1 MYRVTCL
8 VTCKVLGR
16 TTARYRWFAI
26 LYLVVM
32 FVMVPGTVLLLSLA
46 GEGAMTITVPLLP
59 VVPVPDH
66 DGGRPKE
73 INAWFLYTH
82 MVYL

>member
-1 MYRVTCL
+1 
-8 VTCKVLGR
+8 
-16 TTARYRWFAI
+16 
-26 LYLVVM
+26 M